1 MNDIADAAAEIWS
14 KFLRT
19 ERPAPDQNF
28 FEAGGDSVMAMV
40 LTFALG
46 ERFGIELLPEA
57 IFDAPTF
64 GALCALIEERLALP
78 VG

>member
-1 MNDIADAAAEIWS
+1 MSDIADAAAEIWS
-14 KFLRT
+14 KFLRS
-19 ERPAPDQNF
+19 ERPTPDQDF

-46 ERFGIELLPEA
+46 ERFEIELLPEA

-64 GALCALIEERLALP
+64 GELCALIQERMAMP